1 MTFALSSE
9 PDKYDKKLA
18 ISTLNVD
25 SKTLEYASAFSK
37 NDGTG
42 TIITILKQITAE
54 NSSKNRVKLPVLP
67 LNNRKFQQNIIY
79 NIDYWI

>member
-1 MTFALSSE
+1 MRVERMHLMKSLSSNFSFRYTMTFALSSE

-54 NSSKNRVKLPVLP
+54 IHQKTE
-67 LNNRKFQQNIIY
+67 
-79 NIDYWI
+79 